1 MYRVC
6 LTEEQRQQL
15 AERTQHKTTAPKMR
29 ARLEMLR
36 LSDKGWIVPRIAAHL
51 DVHKQTVVGQR
62 GRMSVAIGGRGEQ
75 PLLSHAVVRVR
86 ECVGIRLRDDERS
99 VAQQQTIGCL

>member
-36 LSDKGWIVPRIAAHL
+36 LSDKGWCRRDSLRRFCDPDRRRSAWSNAHCHQWSSSYGL
-51 DVHKQTVVGQR
+51 P
-62 GRMSVAIGGRGEQ
+62 I
-75 PLLSHAVVRVR
+75 
-86 ECVGIRLRDDERS
+86 
-99 VAQQQTIGCL
+99 